1 MSEHMD
7 AEVVDWVTSN
17 FLPFEA
23 ELRAMLRR
31 VCTGPA
37 EIDDV
42 VQEVYYKVL
51 VMPSIDHVREPKAF
65 LVRMAKNIVT
75 DRMRRD
81 SIVRIEAMS
90 NLEDLDIEDGAP
102 SPERVAMA
110 RAELKWVIG
119 LIANLPER
127 CKEVFRARRIYGL
140 SQHETAETLGISEG
154 IVEQETMKGMELISD
169 MIARVGA
176 HDIAPVKARKT
187 KRISK
192 KTNVSH

>member
-1 MSEHMD
+1 MSERMD
-7 AEVVDWVTSN
+7 ADVVEWVTTN

-23 ELRAMLRR
+23 ELRTMLRR

-65 LVRMAKNIVT
+65 LMRMAKNIVT

-81 SIVRIEAMS
+81 AIVRIDAMA
-90 NLEDLDIEDGAP
+90 NLEELDIEDGAP
-102 SPERVAMA
+102 SPERIAMA
-110 RAELKWVIG
+110 RAELKWVFG

-127 CKEVFRARRIYGL
+127 CREVFRARRIHGL
-140 SQHETAETLGISEG
+140 SQHETAESLGISEG
-154 IVEQETMKGMELISD
+154 IVEQETMKGLELISD

-176 HDIAPVKARKT
+176 QDTGPTKACKT
-187 KRISK
+187 KRIAK
-192 KTNVSH
+192 KPHVSH

>member
-1 MSEHMD
+1 MSECMD

-23 ELRAMLRR
+23 ELRALLRR

-37 EIDDV
+37 EVDDV

-81 SIVRIEAMS
+81 AIVRIDAMA
-90 NLEDLDIEDGAP
+90 NLEELDIEDASP
-102 SPERVAMA
+102 SPERVVMA
-110 RAELKWVIG
+110 RAELKWVFG

-140 SQHETAETLGISEG
+140 SQHETAQTLGISEG

-169 MIARVGA
+169 MIARVGVE
-176 HDIAPVKARKT
+176 DSPIKARKT
-187 KRISK
+187 KRITK
-192 KTNVSH
+192 KPNVSH